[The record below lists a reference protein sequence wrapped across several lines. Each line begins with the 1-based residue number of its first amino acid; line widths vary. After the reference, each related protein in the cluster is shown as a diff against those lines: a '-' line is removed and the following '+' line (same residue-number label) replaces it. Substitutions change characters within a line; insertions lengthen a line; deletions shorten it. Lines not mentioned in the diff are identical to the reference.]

1 MLAPN
6 ARWKSRLVVGCAAL
20 VITLS
25 MLSVRLLQIETFQG
39 DQLSAKARSHY
50 EYREELPAQRGRIFD
65 RSGELLARNQTVFS
79 LVVDSQH
86 LRDLGLASIGLA
98 KSEDVSS
105 HAIRKKYLPQEI
117 QSRYRDYVA
126 ESLSRVLREP
136 KQELARKL
144 KKKEVG
150 PLVLAKGIEDDF
162 ANQLEE
168 LIESRSLNGIYLQK
182 GQRRYYP
189 SPLSLTQVIG
199 FVDSEGVGASGVEK
213 TFHEEMTGEPGFRYC
228 ERDSRRREIHAYRG
242 LHVDPQPGRD
252 VYLTIDM
259 ALQSVLEREL
269 DAVIDEYRPE
279 KVTAIWMDP
288 RNGEV
293 LAMASRPHFDLST
306 REGIRGMDPV
316 RRNIA
321 ITDLYQPGSTFKIVG
336 YGGAF
341 DRKLASPSMEV
352 DCHMGNYDQEG
363 FVLKDHHSYG
373 RLTAEMA
380 FAKSSNIGAYLVT
393 RPLNKHIFHHYMGEF
408 GFGKKT
414 GIELNAESEGRIF
427 PVSKWSATSFSSQ
440 VMGYEVA
447 VTPLQMAMACSVV
460 ANRGILQP
468 PTILKGLKENTR
480 DAEILG
486 GMRAPGRRIISEA
499 AANQVMRCMVTAVGE
514 NGTGSNAAIPG
525 YAVAGKTG
533 TARKHVE
540 NVGYVSGR
548 YIASFMGFLPAE
560 NPELVGLI
568 VIDDPRLEGREVYGG
583 SVAAPFFKR
592 VAEDAVKILGIEPDR
607 PEELVPVVEESLAAV
622 GGVDNGGE

>member
-1 MLAPN
+1 MVVLN
-6 ARWKSRLVVGCAAL
+6 SRLKTRLVVGCGML
-20 VITLS
+20 VLTLS
-25 MLSVRLLQIETFQG
+25 LLSARLFFIEAFQG
-39 DQLSAKARSHY
+39 GDLSAKARSHY
-50 EYREELPAQRGRIFD
+50 EYKEELPAERGRIFD

-86 LRDLGLASIGLA
+86 LRDQGLASIGLA
-98 KSEDVSS
+98 RAEKVSS
-105 HAIRKKYLPQEI
+105 HEIRKKYLPQEI
-117 QSRYRDYVA
+117 QSRYREYVA
-126 ESLSRVLREP
+126 ESLSAVLREP
-136 KQELARKL
+136 KQDLARRL
-144 KKKEVG
+144 REKEVG

-162 ANQLEE
+162 AEQLEE
-168 LIESRSLNGIYLQK
+168 WIDERALAGIYLQR

-199 FVDSEGVGASGVEK
+199 FVDSDGVGASGVEK
-213 TFHEEMTGEPGFRYC
+213 TFDAEMTGTPGYRYC

-242 LHVDPQPGRD
+242 LQVDPRAGRD

-293 LAMASRPHFDLST
+293 LAMASRPHFDLAT
-306 REGIRGMDPV
+306 REGIRGMDPI

-336 YGGAF
+336 FSGAF
-341 DRKLASPSMEV
+341 DRGLADPSMEV
-352 DCHMGNYDQEG
+352 DCHMGNYDLEG
-363 FVLKDHHSYG
+363 FVLKDHHEYG

-393 RPLNKHIFHHYMGEF
+393 RPLNKHVFHHYMQEF

-414 GIELNAESEGRIF
+414 GIELNAESDGRIF
-427 PVSKWSATSFSSQ
+427 PVSRWTATSFSSQ

-447 VTPLQMAMACSVV
+447 VTPLQMATACSVI
-460 ANRGILQP
+460 ANGGVLKP
-468 PTILKGLKENTR
+468 PTILKGLKENRR
-480 DAEILG
+480 DAELVG
-486 GMRAPGRRIISEA
+486 GLSAPARRIISEKA
-499 AANQVMRCMVTAVGE
+499 AMQVRRCMVAAIGE
-514 NGTGSNAAIPG
+514 SGTGTNAAMPG
-525 YAVAGKTG
+525 YTVAGKTG

-560 NPELVGLI
+560 NPELLGLI

-607 PEELVPVVEESLAAV
+607 PEELIPAVEEGIVAV
-622 GGVDNGGE
+622 EHSEGGE